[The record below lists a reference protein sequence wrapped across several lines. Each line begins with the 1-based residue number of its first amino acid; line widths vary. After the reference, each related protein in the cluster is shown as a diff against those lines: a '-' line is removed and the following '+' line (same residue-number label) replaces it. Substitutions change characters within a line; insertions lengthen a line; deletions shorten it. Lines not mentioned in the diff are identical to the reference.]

1 MYDLKILNLAEEMYK
16 RNGFVSAR
24 EIAFKL
30 DNSITIASI
39 KEILNNNNFSERF
52 KDQFLRIE
60 QEGDAELYI

>member
-1 MYDLKILNLAEEMYK
+1 MYDLKILNLAEETYK